1 MEIFECKICSKKF
14 KTEESMKQHGLAK
27 HTESGIEQTKFNLRK
42 YIIIFLIGAI
52 IVFSVLAVRAY
63 TIKPGAYDDFAKCLT
78 ERGVVI
84 YGNDFCQYTTKQ
96 LSFFGKSGKYL
107 KYVKCID
114 NKQLCEK
121 KGVKITPTWE
131 INDSMYEQ
139 VQTFENLARLSGCN
153 L

>member
-1 MEIFECKICSKKF
+1 ML
-14 KTEESMKQHGLAK
+14 GLFVISLVLFSYTVYVKAK
-27 HTESGIEQTKFNLRK
+27 
-42 YIIIFLIGAI
+42 
-52 IVFSVLAVRAY
+52 
-63 TIKPGAYDDFAKCLT
+63 KPGSYDDFAKCLT
-78 ERGVVI
+78 EKENVI

-96 LSFFGKSGKYL
+96 LNFFGKSGKYL

-139 VQTFENLARLSGCN
+139 VQTFENLARLSGCK